1 MEVMSDGDWTTRRI
15 AAAKA
20 DCPLVTQA
28 VLARTEELLRG
39 QLSEG
44 EVSKGDLTTI
54 AKDLLE
60 KMASVLPE
68 PEVNR

>member
-1 MEVMSDGDWTTRRI
+1 MSDGDWITQRI

-20 DCPLVTQA
+20 DRPLVTQA
-28 VLARTEELLRG
+28 VLARIEELLRG

-44 EVSKGDLTTI
+44 EVSRGDLTTV

-60 KMASVLPE
+60 KMASVP
-68 PEVNR
+68 PKAEVNR